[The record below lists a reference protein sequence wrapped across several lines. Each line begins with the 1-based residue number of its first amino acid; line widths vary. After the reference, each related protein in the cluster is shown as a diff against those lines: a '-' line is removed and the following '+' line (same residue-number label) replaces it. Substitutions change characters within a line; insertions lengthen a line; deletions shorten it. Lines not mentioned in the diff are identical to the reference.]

1 MNLIDRNISTIQ
13 HLCENHK
20 VDKLYLFG
28 SVLGNKY
35 DDQSDVDFIVRFKK
49 IDLLQ
54 YADNYFELKFSLEKL
69 LKRSCDLLEEQSL
82 KNPYFLENINASKR
96 LIYG

>member
-1 MNLIDRNISTIQ
+1 MNVIDTNIGTIQ
-13 HLCENHK
+13 HLCKNHR

-28 SVLGNKY
+28 SMLGNTY
-35 DDQSDVDFIVRFKK
+35 NDNSDVDFIVRFQN

-54 YADNYFELKFSLEKL
+54 YADNYFDLKFSLETL
-69 LKRSCDLLEEQSL
+69 LRRPVDLLEEQSL
-82 KNPYFLENINASKR
+82 KNPYFLENVNSSKR